1 MPSDASSL
9 HCPNCGAAVDPE
21 ARRCPYCTA
30 RLATVSCPS
39 CFALMFDTAAFCPG
53 CGTPRSRSA
62 DPAAATVTC
71 PGCGEAMPLLRVGAT
86 EMFECA
92 ACDGLWVDAA
102 TFERL
107 CASSDEQAA
116 VLHQFSKPG
125 TVKAASVRY
134 RKCARCGQLMNRV
147 NFARLSGTIVDVCRG
162 HGTFLDAGEL
172 HQIVVFL
179 RGGGMERARE
189 RQLSELRDETRKLQE
204 LEARVR
210 GRDPHGAHAGWDS
223 ESFLHFVTMLDGD

>member
-116 VLHQFSKPG
+116 VLHQFSTPG
-125 TVKAASVRY
+125 AVKTAAAVRY

-147 NFARLSGTIVDVCRG
+147 NFGRLSGVIVDACRG
-162 HGTFLDAGEL
+162 HGTYLDAGEL
-172 HQIVVFL
+172 HRIVTFIES
-179 RGGGMERARE
+179 GGLVRARARQLEELKEQERRVADAGRRAARE
-189 RQLSELRDETRKLQE
+189 R
-204 LEARVR
+204 
-210 GRDPHGAHAGWDS
+210 GRSDAQQGVGWH
-223 ESFLHFVTMLDGD
+223 FLIGE

>member
-1 MPSDASSL
+1 MPADASSL

-53 CGTPRSRSA
+53 CGTPRSRAA
-62 DPAAATVTC
+62 DPAAATITC
-71 PGCGEAMPLLRVGAT
+71 PGCGKAMPLLRVGAT

-107 CASSDEQAA
+107 CASSDDQAA
-116 VLHQFSKPG
+116 VLHQFSKSG
-125 TVKAASVRY
+125 TVKAAAVRY

-147 NFARLSGTIVDVCRG
+147 NFARLSGVIVDACRG
-162 HGTFLDAGEL
+162 HGTYLDAGEL
-172 HQIVVFL
+172 HRIVAFIQSGGLARARAHQIEEL
-179 RGGGMERARE
+179 KEQERRLADAERRAARE
-189 RQLSELRDETRKLQE
+189 R
-204 LEARVR
+204 
-210 GRDPHGAHAGWDS
+210 GRSDAHTGVGWH
-223 ESFLHFVTMLDGD
+223 FLIGE